1 MLHCKHLNERL
12 EFGMESVAILSHSFI
27 NLKGSI
33 VPCRTAIVDLGINQI
48 DPGLAPDGAK
58 CGDGKMCVNQKCRS
72 VASLRREVK
81 TCPNDCSGN
90 GVCNSLGH
98 CHCNLG
104 FAPPFCEYPGP
115 GGSEDSGPASDPNG
129 EINKWD
135 Y

>member
-58 CGDGKMCVNQKCRS
+58 CGDGKVKPLEATMKKLFHVVCFCRC
-72 VASLRREVK
+72 ASTKDACR
-81 TCPNDCSGN
+81 
-90 GVCNSLGH
+90 
-98 CHCNLG
+98 
-104 FAPPFCEYPGP
+104 
-115 GGSEDSGPASDPNG
+115 
-129 EINKWD
+129 
-135 Y
+135 